1 MADIINIS
9 FKATGEKKTIATY
22 VNGVLDEGVT
32 EVTFTY
38 NPQEH
43 DWIDHELVRNG
54 DGTGS
59 IEITAQE
66 NLSEENGRSVELT
79 ISYQLGENPC
89 GATLQLC
96 QPNKRGDTPVPPTP
110 VESAITVY
118 TSSSGKFS
126 VMCDEISDN
135 KITHGT
141 IDSLEI
147 DKTTIISAKINGS
160 CVNEIYWEAFTGCS
174 NLESVEITEGIEIVG
189 GFGSV
194 SETAACISLTGITIP
209 SSAKKI
215 GTSATGGHA
224 FRNCTSLESCIFKE
238 DSHLEIISHDSF
250 QNCTSLTG
258 ITIPNSV
265 TEIGTS
271 AFQTCTSFTEC
282 TFEPNSSL
290 TKIGEGAFRWA
301 RFTNIEIPSSVTSIG
316 KYCFSDCPNLETVVL
331 PPNITALNEGVFN
344 LCSGI
349 TSIDIPDAVTSISN
363 VAFCDCFGLTSITI
377 GTGITSIDWQ
387 SFRNTRNLTSITI
400 KAVTPPTLD
409 GTAFSGMANCP
420 IYVPSGSVEA
430 YKTADVWS
438 DYASRIQAIP

>member
-1 MADIINIS
+1 MADYIFFNIPGS
-9 FKATGEKKTIATY
+9 GCTDKQIGRYDKDNCDVTSITIAAKTEGELLWDG
-22 VNGVLDEGVT
+22 VSITANTNG
-32 EVTFTY
+32 
-38 NPQEH
+38 
-43 DWIDHELVRNG
+43 
-54 DGTGS
+54 
-59 IEITAQE
+59 EITLTVLA
-66 NLSEENGRSVELT
+66 NPSTTNGRTQEVT
-79 ISYQLGENPC
+79 ISYTIGETE
-89 GATLQLC
+89 GSIDATLC
-96 QPNKRGDTPVPPTP
+96 QTNNGSDPPEPPIP

-147 DKTTIISAKINGS
+147 DKTTITSTKINGS

-194 SETAACISLTGITIP
+194 SSTAACTSLTSITIP
-209 SSAKKI
+209 SSTKKI

-238 DSHLEIISHDSF
+238 NSHLEIISHDSF

-265 TEIGTS
+265 TEIGTY

-282 TFEPNSSL
+282 TFESNSSL
-290 TKIGEGAFRWA
+290 TKIGEEAFRWT
-301 RFTNIEIPSSVTSIG
+301 RITSIEIPSSVTSIG
-316 KYCFSDCPNLETVVL
+316 EYCFSDCPNLETVIL

-349 TSIDIPDAVTSISN
+349 TSIDIPDAVTSIGK
-363 VAFCDCFGLTSITI
+363 VAFCDCFGLTSLTI

-387 SFRNTRNLTSITI
+387 SFRNARNLTSITI

-438 DYASRIQAIP
+438 NYASRIQAIP